1 MSIEA
6 MQWAFQ
12 QDIKPASMKFV
23 LVSLGDNAQH
33 DGMAWPS
40 IAALCEKTGLDRK
53 TVISALNRLEQAGF
67 LSDSGKRTGSTGQVK
82 VYRFNFDRLKGAEN
96 GTVPKTEQFRNS
108 RQRVPKTT
116 GNSTVFPSKSTENG
130 TRNPQEPEEPS
141 GNPQGAPAAP
151 ATDPVWKPLQA
162 LTAAGVEKQTAKDWL
177 ALRKAKK
184 APVTETVFHL
194 AAEAAQQAGVTLQ
207 KALEICCVRGWT
219 GYKAEWI
226 KKHLAEEGAGT
237 GGAWFATEQGVIAKA
252 AELGLKTIPGESA
265 FSLKQR
271 VQEAIDNGGKPPMTV
286 SGQRVVQAQPK
297 DEGKAEVS
305 PENRNAALQAAR
317 GLKKKV
323 S

>member
-6 MQWAFQ
+6 MQWAFH

-82 VYRFNFDRLKGAEN
+82 VYRFNFDRLKDTEN
-96 GTVPKTEQFRNS
+96 GTVPKTEQYRNS

-116 GNSTVFPSKSTENG
+116 GNSTVFPHKSTENG
-130 TRNPQEPEEPS
+130 TRNPQEPPEPS
-141 GNPQGAPAAP
+141 GNPQDAPSAPAAE
-151 ATDPVWKPLQA
+151 PVWKPLQA
-162 LTAAGVEKQTAKDWL
+162 LIAAGVKKQTAKDWL
-177 ALRKAKK
+177 ALRKAKT
-184 APVTETVFHL
+184 APVTETVFDL
-194 AAEAAQQAGVTLQ
+194 ATQAAKQAGVTLQ
-207 KALEICCVRGWT
+207 QALEICCVRGWT

-237 GGAWFATEQGVIAKA
+237 GGAWWATDETVLAKGS
-252 AELGLKTIPGESA
+252 ELGLKPYASESH
-265 FSLKQR
+265 FSFKQR
-271 VQEAIDNGGKPPMTV
+271 VQAAIDNGGKPPTAV
-286 SGQRVVQAQPK
+286 SGQRLVTPPTMEPK
-297 DEGKAEVS
+297 ADVS
-305 PENRNAALQAAR
+305 PENRQAALEAAR
-317 GLKKKV
+317 GLKKRV
-323 S
+323 A

>member
-1 MSIEA
+1 
-6 MQWAFQ
+6 
-12 QDIKPASMKFV
+12 
-23 LVSLGDNAQH
+23 
-33 DGMAWPS
+33 
-40 IAALCEKTGLDRK
+40 
-53 TVISALNRLEQAGF
+53 
-67 LSDSGKRTGSTGQVK
+67 
-82 VYRFNFDRLKGAEN
+82 
-96 GTVPKTEQFRNS
+96 
-108 RQRVPKTT
+108 
-116 GNSTVFPSKSTENG
+116 
-130 TRNPQEPEEPS
+130 
-141 GNPQGAPAAP
+141 
-151 ATDPVWKPLQA
+151 LQA
-162 LTAAGVEKQTAKDWL
+162 LTTAGVEKQTAKDWL

-207 KALEICCVRGWT
+207 QALEICCVRGWT

-226 KKHLAEEGAGT
+226 KKHLAEEGAAT
-237 GGAWFATEQGVIAKA
+237 GRAWFATEQGVIAKA

-286 SGQRVVQAQPK
+286 SGQRVVQAPPK

-323 S
+323 A